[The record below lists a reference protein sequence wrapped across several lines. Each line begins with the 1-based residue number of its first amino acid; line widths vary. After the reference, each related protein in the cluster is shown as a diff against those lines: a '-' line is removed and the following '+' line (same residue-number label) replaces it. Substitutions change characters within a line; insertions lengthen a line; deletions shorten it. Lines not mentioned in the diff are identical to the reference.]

1 MEKQFFA
8 FIWQISKVMYIPEL
22 WFEEYFDSVV
32 IIPSQFALSTFDCVY
47 YNMVT
52 IELGIFPISF

>member
-1 MEKQFFA
+1 
-8 FIWQISKVMYIPEL
+8 MYIPEL